1 MGRHQHAESAGLMSF
16 LCCALIGGIAMM
28 MYLQLAPPIW
38 QVSRRLFT
46 VFSGIVAACGVV
58 SFIVAYAGKSRSLKG
73 RRSWL
78 VVTRRLI
85 EILALSVVYAAT
97 LFLVTFMVLG
107 VINELMGRSFIG
119 YISALCAGF
128 AGVSGYV
135 TFVQASLMDAKTLAS
150 LLPFFVVSGVS
161 TAGLTS
167 DDPYWY
173 NNNFSQL
180 GDRTTF
186 AARMF
191 NSTLILAG
199 ICIII
204 ISYFSISELVTTYR
218 MRSLWSDGHAPGHTD
233 AIPHFRTRVAC
244 LAALLTLS
252 GIDFIGVGLFRY
264 TPYPIV
270 HNVFARGLPGI
281 MTVLLIGL
289 PWIAPQLSRAM
300 YLLSDLAIAVCA
312 GAAIE
317 WLRADNTLTNVEALA
332 GLLFLGWFIVFSRQI
347 AAIEADRIQTQL
359 LHTQASDILPP
370 NNLSAPSG
378 NTSDISDAS
387 ANGSISNTSDNNA
400 DSASTNN
407 PDNTDLASADSNVP
421 PEQLSSRI
429 AAER

>member
-16 LCCALIGGIAMM
+16 LCCALIGGIAMTL
-28 MYLQLAPPIW
+28 YLQLAPAIW

-73 RRSWL
+73 RSSWL
-78 VVTRRLI
+78 IVTRRII
-85 EILALSVVYAAT
+85 EILALSVVYAST

-107 VINELMGRSFIG
+107 VINELMGRSFIS
-119 YISALCAGF
+119 YIAALCAGF

-135 TFVQASLMDAKTLAS
+135 TFVQASLMDAKTIAS

-186 AARMF
+186 AAQMF
-191 NSTLILAG
+191 NSTLMLAG
-199 ICIII
+199 ICIVI

-218 MRSLWSDGHAPGHTD
+218 MRRLWPDGHAPGHTEN
-233 AIPHFRTRVAC
+233 ISHFKVRIGC

-252 GIDFIGVGLFRY
+252 GIAFVGVGLFRY
-264 TPYPIV
+264 TPHPII

-281 MTVLLIGL
+281 MTVLLVGL

-300 YLLSDLAIAVCA
+300 YLVSDLAIVVCA
-312 GAAIE
+312 GAGIE

-359 LHTQASDILPP
+359 LHHQTDNALPAIAS
-370 NNLSAPSG
+370 SAPRPESRTEPTAAQSSG
-378 NTSDISDAS
+378 NDTPARNDELEPKPS
-387 ANGSISNTSDNNA
+387 AN
-400 DSASTNN
+400 
-407 PDNTDLASADSNVP
+407 
-421 PEQLSSRI
+421 R
-429 AAER
+429 